1 MVKKLMSSGFYDTKL
16 VSNNM
21 WASDTFGKLANPTNT
36 LNSELNLI
44 YGNFFKTK
52 FFNNYLLN
60 NYSIN
65 TSTNSLNFLS
75 LYEKS
80 YFWTLKRLHNFNN
93 LMINNIK
100 FSLKPFSKSS
110 FNNTNISASFNS
122 TAAAFKSDLVTTNRL
137 LNYNLPT
144 QNLDFSTNRL
154 HDSSYSTKDLFLV
167 KNELSLI
174 TIDEENILIELSNSP
189 SSNTPVFPFFTNR
202 GNSASS
208 YLENRPFKKPSLK
221 KSNVNLPSS
230 SLFLNSTFLSD
241 LQKLVI
247 LL

>member
-1 MVKKLMSSGFYDTKL
+1 
-16 VSNNM
+16 
-21 WASDTFGKLANPTNT
+21 
-36 LNSELNLI
+36 
-44 YGNFFKTK
+44 
-52 FFNNYLLN
+52 
-60 NYSIN
+60 
-65 TSTNSLNFLS
+65 
-75 LYEKS
+75 
-80 YFWTLKRLHNFNN
+80 
-93 LMINNIK
+93 
-100 FSLKPFSKSS
+100 
-110 FNNTNISASFNS
+110 
-122 TAAAFKSDLVTTNRL
+122 
-137 LNYNLPT
+137 
-144 QNLDFSTNRL
+144 
-154 HDSSYSTKDLFLV
+154 
-167 KNELSLI
+167 LI